1 MGINQLNIL
10 AKIQR
15 WLNSVNGKTFMNYA
29 YSWGAAVVVLGALFK
44 ITHLPGSN
52 LMLFIGMGTE
62 VFVFFISGFDRP
74 FDASLQRE
82 IAEAE
87 ASEQAA
93 TAATIGGE
101 SAPVMVG
108 GSGVVGGGTVIIAGG
123 GPAVA
128 GGGGYVGSGV
138 VTSGETVSADSE
150 TPVVATGGAAT
161 GPVVLGGG
169 GGYVG
174 GPVGGQPFTTEMEE
188 ATAKYVEQLQKLTET
203 LEKVSK
209 QAELMTGET
218 EEMAVMNRNITGI
231 NAMYELQFRTVS
243 AQMATIDQINEENR
257 KMVKRIEE
265 LNAVYTRMLEAMTT
279 NMNMNL
285 NKQ

>member
-1 MGINQLNIL
+1 MGIKDLNIL

-74 FDASLQRE
+74 FDAGLQRE

-87 ASEQAA
+87 AADSKAA
-93 TAATIGGE
+93 VAGG
-101 SAPVMVG
+101 
-108 GSGVVGGGTVIIAGG
+108 GVVGGGTVIIAGG
-123 GPAVA
+123 GPAVI
-128 GGGGYVGSGV
+128 GGGGYAGSGV
-138 VTSGETVSADSE
+138 SAAVGETVSQGE
-150 TPVVATGGAAT
+150 VPEVGEGTGA
-161 GPVVLGGG
+161 PVVLGGG

-285 NKQ
+285 KA

>member
-1 MGINQLNIL
+1 MSKIKQLNIL

-44 ITHLPGSN
+44 ITHLPGGN

-74 FDASLQRE
+74 FDAALQRE

-87 ASEQAA
+87 EYDGTQSE
-93 TAATIGGE
+93 
-101 SAPVMVG
+101 
-108 GSGVVGGGTVIIAGG
+108 GVKGTGIVGGGTIVIAGG
-123 GPAVA
+123 GSAVI
-128 GGGGYVGSGV
+128 GGGSSFVGEPHASVSGEAGV
-138 VTSGETVSADSE
+138 VPGPDTVGVS
-150 TPVVATGGAAT
+150 GGA
-161 GPVVLGGG
+161 PVVLGGG
-169 GGYVG
+169 GGYVSG
-174 GPVGGQPFTTEMEE
+174 QVGGQPFTTEMEE

-203 LEKVSK
+203 LEKVSA

-279 NMNMNL
+279 NM
-285 NKQ
+285 KI

>member
-1 MGINQLNIL
+1 M

-62 VFVFFISGFDRP
+62 VLVFFISGFDRP
-74 FDASLQRE
+74 FDAGLQRE

-87 ASEQAA
+87 ASELGAQPDG
-93 TAATIGGE
+93 T
-101 SAPVMVG
+101 APVVAG
-108 GSGVVGGGTVIIAGG
+108 GGGTVIIAGG
-123 GPAVA
+123 GPAVI
-128 GGGGYVGSGV
+128 GGG
-138 VTSGETVSADSE
+138 TVSAGE
-150 TPVVATGGAAT
+150 AVVAEGNDTPAVGGGT
-161 GPVVLGGG
+161 PVVLGGG

>member
-15 WLNSVNGKTFMNYA
+15 WLNSVSGKTFMNYA

-62 VFVFFISGFDRP
+62 VLVFFISGFDRP
-74 FDASLQRE
+74 FDTGLQRE

-87 ASEQAA
+87 ASELGSGVAE
-93 TAATIGGE
+93 GG
-101 SAPVMVG
+101 SAPVVSG
-108 GSGVVGGGTVIIAGG
+108 GVAGGGTVIIAGG
-123 GPAVA
+123 GPAVVGGGYA
-128 GGGGYVGSGV
+128 GGGV
-138 VTSGETVSADSE
+138 VPEGGTSSVAISE
-150 TPVVATGGAAT
+150 GGDIPVAGGNAA
-161 GPVVLGGG
+161 PVVLGGG

-279 NMNMNL
+279 NMSMNL
-285 NKQ
+285 KA

>member
-1 MGINQLNIL
+1 MGIKQLNIL

-62 VFVFFISGFDRP
+62 VLVFFISGFDRP
-74 FDASLQRE
+74 FDAGLQRE

-87 ASEQAA
+87 ASEA
-93 TAATIGGE
+93 E
-101 SAPVMVG
+101 SVAHGNAAPVVSG
-108 GSGVVGGGTVIIAGG
+108 GVAGGGTVIIAGG
-123 GPAVA
+123 GPAVV
-128 GGGGYVGSGV
+128 GGGYVGGV
-138 VTSGETVSADSE
+138 MPE
-150 TPVVATGGAAT
+150 GGASSVAIPE
-161 GPVVLGGG
+161 GGDASVAGGNAAPVVLGGG

-174 GPVGGQPFTTEMEE
+174 GPVGGQPFTSEMEE

-279 NMNMNL
+279 NMSMNL
-285 NKQ
+285 KA

>member
-138 VTSGETVSADSE
+138 VTSGEAVSADSE

>member
-1 MGINQLNIL
+1 MGIKDLNIL

-74 FDASLQRE
+74 FDAGLQRE
-82 IAEAE
+82 IADAEAE
-87 ASEQAA
+87 DGVAASTVA
-93 TAATIGGE
+93 G
-101 SAPVMVG
+101 
-108 GSGVVGGGTVIIAGG
+108 GVVGGGTVIIAGG
-123 GPAVA
+123 GPAVI
-128 GGGGYVGSGV
+128 GGGAPVAVGEVPSQN
-138 VTSGETVSADSE
+138 E
-150 TPVVATGGAAT
+150 TPVVGGGTGA
-161 GPVVLGGG
+161 PVVLGGG
-169 GGYVG
+169 AGYVG

-188 ATAKYVEQLQKLTET
+188 ATAKYVEQLQQLTET

-285 NKQ
+285 KA

>member
-1 MGINQLNIL
+1 M

-74 FDASLQRE
+74 FDAGLQRE

-87 ASEQAA
+87 ASEQNVAVTDGA
-93 TAATIGGE
+93 
-101 SAPVMVG
+101 APVVAG
-108 GSGVVGGGTVIIAGG
+108 GGVVGGGTVIIAGG
-123 GPAVA
+123 GPAVIGGGYA
-128 GGGGYVGSGV
+128 GGGAIPA
-138 VTSGETVSADSE
+138 GEA
-150 TPVVATGGAAT
+150 VVAEGNDASAVGGGA
-161 GPVVLGGG
+161 PVVLGGGG

>member
-1 MGINQLNIL
+1 MGIKQLNIL

-44 ITHLPGSN
+44 ITHLPGGN

-74 FDASLQRE
+74 FDAGLQRE

-87 ASEQAA
+87 ASEAGSVA
-93 TAATIGGE
+93 HGN
-101 SAPVMVG
+101 SAPVVSG
-108 GSGVVGGGTVIIAGG
+108 GVAGGGTVIIAGG
-123 GPAVA
+123 APAVV
-128 GGGGYVGSGV
+128 GGGYVGGGV
-138 VTSGETVSADSE
+138 MPE
-150 TPVVATGGAAT
+150 GGASSVAIPE
-161 GPVVLGGG
+161 GADMPAAGGNAAPVILGGG

-285 NKQ
+285 NKA

>member
-1 MGINQLNIL
+1 MGIKELNIL

-62 VFVFFISGFDRP
+62 VLVFFISGFDRP
-74 FDASLQRE
+74 FDTGLQRE

-87 ASEQAA
+87 ASEQATTVA
-93 TAATIGGE
+93 AEGTAA
-101 SAPVMVG
+101 PVIVGG
-108 GSGVVGGGTVIIAGG
+108 GSGVIGGGTVVIAGG
-123 GPAVA
+123 GPAVI
-128 GGGGYVGSGV
+128 GGGY
-138 VTSGETVSADSE
+138 A
-150 TPVVATGGAAT
+150 GGAAPVTNDDTAHQSETSVTT
-161 GPVVLGGG
+161 GGIAAPVVLGS
-169 GGYVG
+169 GGYAG

-279 NMNMNL
+279 NMNLNL
-285 NKQ
+285 KA

>member
-1 MGINQLNIL
+1 MGIKDLNIL

-62 VFVFFISGFDRP
+62 VLVFFISGFDRP
-74 FDASLQRE
+74 FDAGLQRE
-82 IAEAE
+82 IADAEAE
-87 ASEQAA
+87 DGVAASTVA
-93 TAATIGGE
+93 GG
-101 SAPVMVG
+101 
-108 GSGVVGGGTVIIAGG
+108 GVVGGGTVIIAGG
-123 GPAVA
+123 GPAVIGGGAPVAVGEVPSQSEIPVA
-128 GGGGYVGSGV
+128 GGG
-138 VTSGETVSADSE
+138 
-150 TPVVATGGAAT
+150 TGA
-161 GPVVLGGG
+161 PVVLGGG

-188 ATAKYVEQLQKLTET
+188 ATAKYVEQLQHLTET

-285 NKQ
+285 KA

>member
-1 MGINQLNIL
+1 MGIKDLNIL

-74 FDASLQRE
+74 FDAGLQRE

-87 ASEQAA
+87 ASEGVENGAA
-93 TAATIGGE
+93 ASGA
-101 SAPVMVG
+101 APVVVG
-108 GSGVVGGGTVIIAGG
+108 GGSIAGGTVIIAGG
-123 GPAVA
+123 GPAVT
-128 GGGGYVGSGV
+128 GGGYVGSGAAAE
-138 VTSGETVSADSE
+138 GEV
-150 TPVVATGGAAT
+150 TPVAGTVPAGD
-161 GPVVLGGG
+161 GPVILGGG

-265 LNAVYTRMLEAMTT
+265 LNAVYTRMLEAMTS

-285 NKQ
+285 KA

>member
-52 LMLFIGMGTE
+52 LMLFLGMGTE
-62 VFVFFISGFDRP
+62 VLVFFISGFDRP

-82 IAEAE
+82 IADAE
-87 ASEQAA
+87 ASDGIVNETSNGA
-93 TAATIGGE
+93 T
-101 SAPVMVG
+101 SVVVG
-108 GSGVVGGGTVIIAGG
+108 GSGVAGGTIIIAGSG
-123 GPAVA
+123 AVPGSGSVA
-128 GGGGYVGSGV
+128 GGTMPEGDVH
-138 VTSGETVSADSE
+138 
-150 TPVVATGGAAT
+150 PVAGTALAGDA
-161 GPVVLGGG
+161 PVVLGGG

-218 EEMAVMNRNITGI
+218 EEMTVMNRNITGI

-279 NMNMNL
+279 NMNLNL
-285 NKQ
+285 K

>member
-1 MGINQLNIL
+1 MSGIKQLNIL

-44 ITHLPGSN
+44 ITHLPGGN
-52 LMLFIGMGTE
+52 IMLFIGMGTE
-62 VFVFFISGFDRP
+62 VLVFFISGFDRP
-74 FDASLQRE
+74 FDAALQRE

-87 ASEQAA
+87 ESDGVLSEVPKGA
-93 TAATIGGE
+93 
-101 SAPVMVG
+101 
-108 GSGVVGGGTVIIAGG
+108 GVVGGGTVVIAGG
-123 GPAVA
+123 GPAVI
-128 GGGGYVGSGV
+128 GGGS
-138 VTSGETVSADSE
+138 
-150 TPVVATGGAAT
+150 PVVGGAYAPVS
-161 GPVVLGGG
+161 GDANPEAESVEVSGGAPVVLGGG
-169 GGYVG
+169 YVSG
-174 GPVGGQPFTTEMEE
+174 QVGGQPFTTEMEE

-203 LEKVSK
+203 LERVSA

-279 NMNMNL
+279 NMNMNM

>member
-1 MGINQLNIL
+1 MGIKDLNIL

-62 VFVFFISGFDRP
+62 VLVFFISGFDRP
-74 FDASLQRE
+74 FDAGLQRE

-87 ASEQAA
+87 VADGVTASDA
-93 TAATIGGE
+93 
-101 SAPVMVG
+101 
-108 GSGVVGGGTVIIAGG
+108 GVTGGGTVIIAGG
-123 GPAVA
+123 GPAVI
-128 GGGGYVGSGV
+128 GGGAPVAVGEVPSQG
-138 VTSGETVSADSE
+138 E
-150 TPVVATGGAAT
+150 TPVVGGGTGA
-161 GPVVLGGG
+161 PVVLGGG
-169 GGYVG
+169 AGYVG

-188 ATAKYVEQLQKLTET
+188 ATAKYVEQLQQLTET

-285 NKQ
+285 KA

>member
-1 MGINQLNIL
+1 MTGIVKKLNIL

-44 ITHLPGSN
+44 ITHLPGGN
-52 LMLFIGMGTE
+52 IMLFIGMGTE
-62 VFVFFISGFDRP
+62 VLVFFISGFDRP
-74 FDASLQRE
+74 FDAALQRE
-82 IAEAE
+82 IAEADE
-87 ASEQAA
+87 AERRLAN
-93 TAATIGGE
+93 GE
-101 SAPVMVG
+101 DLSAAPVEG
-108 GSGVVGGGTVIIAGG
+108 GAMGGGTVIIAGG
-123 GPAVA
+123 GPAIVGGGYA
-128 GGGGYVGSGV
+128 GGGVPEGV
-138 VTSGETVSADSE
+138 SAPVASGEGSAGQGSS
-150 TPVVATGGAAT
+150 
-161 GPVVLGGG
+161 VVLGGG

-203 LEKVSK
+203 LEKVSA

-285 NKQ
+285 NK

>member
-1 MGINQLNIL
+1 MGIKDLNIL

-74 FDASLQRE
+74 FDAGLQRE

-87 ASEQAA
+87 ASEQNVAVA
-93 TAATIGGE
+93 DGA
-101 SAPVMVG
+101 APVVAG
-108 GSGVVGGGTVIIAGG
+108 GGVVGGGTVIIAGG
-123 GPAVA
+123 GPAVIGGGYA
-128 GGGGYVGSGV
+128 GGGAIPA
-138 VTSGETVSADSE
+138 GEA
-150 TPVVATGGAAT
+150 VVAEGNDASAVGGA
-161 GPVVLGGG
+161 PVVLGGG
-169 GGYVG
+169 SYVG
-174 GPVGGQPFTTEMEE
+174 APVGGQPFTTEMEE

-285 NKQ
+285 KA

>member
-1 MGINQLNIL
+1 MGIDQLNIL

-52 LMLFIGMGTE
+52 LMLFLGMGTE
-62 VFVFFISGFDRP
+62 VLVFFISGFDRP
-74 FDASLQRE
+74 FDTSLQRE

-87 ASEQAA
+87 ASEG
-93 TAATIGGE
+93 TTTGTT
-101 SAPVMVG
+101 PVVVG
-108 GSGVVGGGTVIIAGG
+108 GSSVAGGTVIIAGG
-123 GPAVA
+123 G
-128 GGGGYVGSGV
+128 
-138 VTSGETVSADSE
+138 TVSASD
-150 TPVVATGGAAT
+150 VVPTEGAIATGDA
-161 GPVVLGGG
+161 PIVLGG

-188 ATAKYVEQLQKLTET
+188 ATTKYVEQLQKLTET

-231 NAMYELQFRTVS
+231 NAMYELQFRTIS
-243 AQMATIDQINEENR
+243 AQMATIDQINDENR

>member
-1 MGINQLNIL
+1 MGIDQLNIL

-52 LMLFIGMGTE
+52 LMLFLGMGTE
-62 VFVFFISGFDRP
+62 VLVFFISGFDRP
-74 FDASLQRE
+74 FDDGLQRE

-87 ASEQAA
+87 ASDGIVKETSNDA
-93 TAATIGGE
+93 T
-101 SAPVMVG
+101 SVVVG
-108 GSGVVGGGTVIIAGG
+108 GSGVAAGGTIIIAGSGAVPSTGYVGGGTMPEGDAH
-123 GPAVA
+123 PVA
-128 GGGGYVGSGV
+128 GTVPVGD
-138 VTSGETVSADSE
+138 A
-150 TPVVATGGAAT
+150 
-161 GPVVLGGG
+161 PVVLGGG

-279 NMNMNL
+279 NMNLNL
-285 NKQ
+285 K

>member
-1 MGINQLNIL
+1 MGIKQLNIL

-44 ITHLPGSN
+44 ITHLPGGN

-62 VFVFFISGFDRP
+62 VLVFFISGFDRP
-74 FDASLQRE
+74 FDAALQRE

-87 ASEQAA
+87 AAEL
-93 TAATIGGE
+93 GE
-101 SAPVMVG
+101 VAEAGAAPVVAG
-108 GSGVVGGGTVIIAGG
+108 GVAGGGTVIIAGG
-123 GPAVA
+123 GSAPVGGVDASALA
-128 GGGGYVGSGV
+128 GG
-138 VTSGETVSADSE
+138 
-150 TPVVATGGAAT
+150 VAPQGDEAGA
-161 GPVVLGGG
+161 PMVLGGG

-188 ATAKYVEQLQKLTET
+188 ATAKYVEQLQHLTET

-285 NKQ
+285 KA

>member
-1 MGINQLNIL
+1 MGIKQLNIL

-44 ITHLPGSN
+44 ITHLPGGN

-74 FDASLQRE
+74 FDAGLQRE

-87 ASEQAA
+87 ASEAGNVA
-93 TAATIGGE
+93 HGN
-101 SAPVMVG
+101 SAPVVSG
-108 GSGVVGGGTVIIAGG
+108 GVAGGGTVIIAGG
-123 GPAVA
+123 GPAVV
-128 GGGGYVGSGV
+128 GGGYVGGAMPG
-138 VTSGETVSADSE
+138 GEPSSVAIPEGADMPAAGGNAA
-150 TPVVATGGAAT
+150 PVI
-161 GPVVLGGG
+161 LGGG

-285 NKQ
+285 NKA

>member
-1 MGINQLNIL
+1 MSGIKQLNIL

-29 YSWGAAVVVLGALFK
+29 YSWGAAIVVLGALFK
-44 ITHLPGSN
+44 ITHLPGGN
-52 LMLFIGMGTE
+52 IMLFIGMGTE
-62 VFVFFISGFDRP
+62 VLVFFISGFDRP

-82 IAEAE
+82 IADAE
-87 ASEQAA
+87 ESERLSSG
-93 TAATIGGE
+93 TNGVSG
-101 SAPVMVG
+101 V
-108 GSGVVGGGTVIIAGG
+108 GVVGGGTVVLAGG
-123 GPAVA
+123 GPAVI
-128 GGGGYVGSGV
+128 GGSSAIIGGSCAPVSGDVDVNLNDVNPVEATVG
-138 VTSGETVSADSE
+138 TS
-150 TPVVATGGAAT
+150 
-161 GPVVLGGG
+161 VVLGGG

-188 ATAKYVEQLQKLTET
+188 ATTKYVEQLQKLTET

>member
-1 MGINQLNIL
+1 MGIKDLNIL

-62 VFVFFISGFDRP
+62 VLVFFISGFDRP
-74 FDASLQRE
+74 FDAGLQRE

-87 ASEQAA
+87 ASETGVATDNGSTPIAA
-93 TAATIGGE
+93 G
-101 SAPVMVG
+101 
-108 GSGVVGGGTVIIAGG
+108 GVVGGGTVIIAGG
-123 GPAVA
+123 GPAVL
-128 GGGGYVGSGV
+128 GGGYVGGSSVAAEGSSVAAISG
-138 VTSGETVSADSE
+138 GGE
-150 TPVVATGGAAT
+150 TPVVTADAVAGGA
-161 GPVVLGGG
+161 PVVLGGG

-285 NKQ
+285 RS

>member
-1 MGINQLNIL
+1 MGIKQLNIL

-29 YSWGAAVVVLGALFK
+29 YSWGAAIVVLGALFK
-44 ITHLPGSN
+44 ITHLPGGN
-52 LMLFIGMGTE
+52 IMLFIGMGTE
-62 VFVFFISGFDRP
+62 VLVFFISGFDRP
-74 FDASLQRE
+74 FDAALQRE
-82 IAEAE
+82 IADAE
-87 ASEQAA
+87 ESERLSSG
-93 TAATIGGE
+93 TNGVSG
-101 SAPVMVG
+101 V
-108 GSGVVGGGTVIIAGG
+108 GVVGGGTVVLAGG
-123 GPAVA
+123 GPAVI
-128 GGGGYVGSGV
+128 GGSSAIIGGSCAPVSGDV
-138 VTSGETVSADSE
+138 DVNLNDVN
-150 TPVVATGGAAT
+150 PVEATGGT
-161 GPVVLGGG
+161 SVVLGGG

-188 ATAKYVEQLQKLTET
+188 ATTKYVEQLQKLTET

>member
-1 MGINQLNIL
+1 MASIGKKLNFL

-15 WLNSVNGKTFMNYA
+15 WLDSVEGKTFMNYA

-44 ITHLPGSN
+44 ITHLPGGN
-52 LMLFIGMGTE
+52 IMLFIGMGTE
-62 VFVFFISGFDRP
+62 VLVFFISGFDRP
-74 FDASLQRE
+74 FDKALQRE
-82 IAEAE
+82 IAEAD
-87 ASEQAA
+87 AAEQPEENALA
-93 TAATIGGE
+93 GG
-101 SAPVMVG
+101 P
-108 GSGVVGGGTVIIAGG
+108 VGGGTVIIAGG
-123 GPAVA
+123 GPAII
-128 GGGGYVGSGV
+128 GGQQQ
-138 VTSGETVSADSE
+138 TAETDGQQA
-150 TPVVATGGAAT
+150 GAAS
-161 GPVVLGGG
+161 VVMGGG
-169 GGYVG
+169 GGYIG

-188 ATAKYVEQLQKLTET
+188 ATANYVEQLQKLTET

-218 EEMAVMNRNITGI
+218 EEMGIMNRNITGL

-257 KMVKRIEE
+257 KMVRRIEE

-285 NKQ
+285 NK

>member
-62 VFVFFISGFDRP
+62 VLVFFISGFDRP
-74 FDASLQRE
+74 FDAGLQRQ

-87 ASEQAA
+87 ADDQVTSSEGN
-93 TAATIGGE
+93 T
-101 SAPVMVG
+101 APVVVG
-108 GSGVVGGGTVIIAGG
+108 GNGVAGGGTVIIAGG
-123 GPAVA
+123 GPAVIGGGSYIGSTNIPDDIPANEAPA
-128 GGGGYVGSGV
+128 GGSGNGS
-138 VTSGETVSADSE
+138 
-150 TPVVATGGAAT
+150 
-161 GPVVLGGG
+161 VVLGGG

>member
-1 MGINQLNIL
+1 MSGIKQLNIL

-29 YSWGAAVVVLGALFK
+29 YSWGAAIVVLGALFK
-44 ITHLPGSN
+44 ITHLPGGN
-52 LMLFIGMGTE
+52 IMLFIGMGTE
-62 VFVFFISGFDRP
+62 VLVFFISGFDRP
-74 FDASLQRE
+74 FDAALQRE
-82 IAEAE
+82 IADAE
-87 ASEQAA
+87 ESERLSSG
-93 TAATIGGE
+93 TNGVSG
-101 SAPVMVG
+101 V
-108 GSGVVGGGTVIIAGG
+108 GVVGGGTVVLAGG
-123 GPAVA
+123 GPAVI
-128 GGGGYVGSGV
+128 GGSSAIIGGSCAPVSGDV
-138 VTSGETVSADSE
+138 DVNLNDVN
-150 TPVVATGGAAT
+150 PVEATGGT
-161 GPVVLGGG
+161 SVVLGGG

-188 ATAKYVEQLQKLTET
+188 ATTKYVEQLQKLTET

>member
-1 MGINQLNIL
+1 MGIDQLNIL

-52 LMLFIGMGTE
+52 LMLFLGMGTE
-62 VFVFFISGFDRP
+62 VLVFFISGFDRP
-74 FDASLQRE
+74 FDDGLQRE

-87 ASEQAA
+87 ASDGIVKETSNDA
-93 TAATIGGE
+93 TPI
-101 SAPVMVG
+101 VVG
-108 GSGVVGGGTVIIAGG
+108 GSGVAGGTIIIAGGAVPSSSYVGGGTMPEGDVS
-123 GPAVA
+123 PVA
-128 GGGGYVGSGV
+128 G
-138 VTSGETVSADSE
+138 TVSAGD
-150 TPVVATGGAAT
+150 A
-161 GPVVLGGG
+161 PVVLGGG

-265 LNAVYTRMLEAMTT
+265 LNTVYTRMLEAMTT
-279 NMNMNL
+279 NMNLNL
-285 NKQ
+285 K

>member
-1 MGINQLNIL
+1 MGIKQLNIL

-44 ITHLPGSN
+44 ITHLPGGN

-74 FDASLQRE
+74 FDAALQRE

-87 ASEQAA
+87 AAELGEVAE
-93 TAATIGGE
+93 GGA
-101 SAPVMVG
+101 APVVA
-108 GSGVVGGGTVIIAGG
+108 GGGTVIIAGG
-123 GPAVA
+123 GPSVV
-128 GGGGYVGSGV
+128 GGGYVGGDV
-138 VTSGETVSADSE
+138 PA
-150 TPVVATGGAAT
+150 AAGGAVAQ
-161 GPVVLGGG
+161 GDGSGAPVVLGGG

-188 ATAKYVEQLQKLTET
+188 ATAKYVEQLQRLTET

-285 NKQ
+285 KA

>member
-1 MGINQLNIL
+1 MEQNKSMISRFQDFLETQKGQTILNYL
-10 AKIQR
+10 
-15 WLNSVNGKTFMNYA
+15 
-29 YSWGAAVVVLGALFK
+29 YSWGAAIVILGALFK
-44 ITHLPGSN
+44 LTHISGAD

-62 VFVFFISGFDRP
+62 VLVFFISGFDRP
-74 FDASLQRE
+74 FDAGLQRE

-87 ASEQAA
+87 ASEQDVA
-93 TAATIGGE
+93 
-101 SAPVMVG
+101 APVVAG
-108 GSGVVGGGTVIIAGG
+108 GGVVGGGTVIIAGG
-123 GPAVA
+123 GPAVVGGSIPA
-128 GGGGYVGSGV
+128 GEVVVAEGAEAPVLGGGG
-138 VTSGETVSADSE
+138 
-150 TPVVATGGAAT
+150 

-188 ATAKYVEQLQKLTET
+188 ATVKYVEQLQKLTET

-243 AQMATIDQINEENR
+243 AQMATIDQINDENR

>member
-1 MGINQLNIL
+1 
-10 AKIQR
+10 
-15 WLNSVNGKTFMNYA
+15 
-29 YSWGAAVVVLGALFK
+29 
-44 ITHLPGSN
+44 
-52 LMLFIGMGTE
+52 MGTE

-74 FDASLQRE
+74 FDAGLQRE

-87 ASEQAA
+87 ASEQNVAVA
-93 TAATIGGE
+93 DGA
-101 SAPVMVG
+101 APVVADG
-108 GSGVVGGGTVIIAGG
+108 GVVGGGTVIIAGG
-123 GPAVA
+123 GPAVIGGGYA
-128 GGGGYVGSGV
+128 GGGAIPA
-138 VTSGETVSADSE
+138 GEA
-150 TPVVATGGAAT
+150 VVAEGNDASAVGGGA
-161 GPVVLGGG
+161 PVVLGGG
-169 GGYVG
+169 GYVG
-174 GPVGGQPFTTEMEE
+174 APVGGQPFTTEMEE

-285 NKQ
+285 KA

>member
-1 MGINQLNIL
+1 MGIKQLNIL

-44 ITHLPGSN
+44 ITHLPGGN

-74 FDASLQRE
+74 FDAALQRE

-87 ASEQAA
+87 AAELGELGEVAE
-93 TAATIGGE
+93 GGA
-101 SAPVMVG
+101 APVVAG
-108 GSGVVGGGTVIIAGG
+108 GVAGGGTVIIAGG
-123 GPAVA
+123 GPSVV
-128 GGGGYVGSGV
+128 GGGYVGGDV
-138 VTSGETVSADSE
+138 
-150 TPVVATGGAAT
+150 PVAAGGAVAQ
-161 GPVVLGGG
+161 GEGAGAPVVLGGG

-188 ATAKYVEQLQKLTET
+188 ATAKYVEQLQRLTET

-285 NKQ
+285 KA